1 MIEIILAFNKV
12 KEVKEK
18 TFSSIKKKKCFEHFE
33 FFVPLIISSNPN
45 YKKITIPSDVSWS
58 NPTTQL

>member
-1 MIEIILAFNKV
+1 V

-18 TFSSIKKKKCFEHFE
+18 TLSPIKKKKCFGHFE
-33 FFVPLIISSNPN
+33 FFIALIISSNSN
-45 YKKITIPSDVSWS
+45 YKKITIPSGVSWS